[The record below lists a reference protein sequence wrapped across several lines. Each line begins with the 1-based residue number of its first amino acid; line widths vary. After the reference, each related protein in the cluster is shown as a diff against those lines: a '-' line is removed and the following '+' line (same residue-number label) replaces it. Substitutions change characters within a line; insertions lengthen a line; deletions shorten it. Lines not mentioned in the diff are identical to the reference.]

1 MVYNNRHSYL
11 FHGNRNYIHIYIYSI
26 LVLGMLTIM
35 EYIIEVESHPNILSK
50 STIIKII
57 IAQILLL
64 ILCTV
69 FVWFFGWSIH
79 NIGIAIRTCT
89 VQETLNIQM
98 CNTRLH
104 YE

>member
-1 MVYNNRHSYL
+1 M
-11 FHGNRNYIHIYIYSI
+11 

-35 EYIIEVESHPNILSK
+35 EYIIEFESHPNILSK